1 MFDSPMFVFYI
12 LFMDYLYFI
21 AWLKSTKFTSGL
33 IYKACLK
40 IKIKRLVV
48 ESSVMSG
55 GLNVFDVI
63 VSI

>member
-55 GLNVFDVI
+55 GLVVFDVI

>member
-1 MFDSPMFVFYI
+1 MFVFYI

-40 IKIKRLVV
+40 IEIKRLVV
-48 ESSVMSG
+48 EGSVMSG
-55 GLNVFDVI
+55 GLGVFDVI
-63 VSI
+63 VPV